1 MAIFHIDMCYLSVVS
16 YVVIDRDVRVM
27 SETGATGMSN
37 AHGSSWI
44 RKEKRAAIYER
55 DGWECVYCGRG
66 PRDKRNPRQA
76 QVILTLDH
84 ITPRSA
90 GGGNEATNL
99 VTACKSCN
107 SARGD
112 RPVSD
117 YAPAGAQERI
127 EYLISLPLDMELG
140 KAIIQSL
147 EGDELVEAAR

>member
-1 MAIFHIDMCYLSVVS
+1 
-16 YVVIDRDVRVM
+16 
-27 SETGATGMSN
+27 MSN
-37 AHGSSWI
+37 VHGSKWI
-44 RKEKRAAIYER
+44 RPEKRASIYER

-90 GGGNEATNL
+90 GGDNSAANL
-99 VTACKSCN
+99 VTACKACN

-112 RPVSD
+112 RPVAD

-127 EYLISLPLDMELG
+127 EYLITLPLDIELG
-140 KAIIQSL
+140 KAIIASL
-147 EGDELVEAAR
+147 EGDAEIEAQR